1 MSLLTTVV
9 VPQPDAFILI
19 GVMAPDRQDNVI
31 DYTIVCALESR
42 PPLFQA
48 REKAPERSFVTFTA
62 LSIDQPI
69 SARSRRPSC
78 SRLAMDNRR
87 SAVSCRLCV
96 RRTVAPS
103 TTARWLMAPVMIL
116 GSSAMWPS

>member
-19 GVMAPDRQDNVI
+19 GVMAPGRQDNVI
-31 DYTIVCALESR
+31 DYTIVCALKSR

-69 SARSRRPSC
+69 SARSRRPSS
-78 SRLAMDNRR
+78 SRLATDSRR
-87 SAVSCRLCV
+87 FAVSYGFCIRN
-96 RRTVAPS
+96 TVAPS
-103 TTARWLMAPVMIL
+103 TTARWLIALVMIL
-116 GSSAMWPS
+116 GSNAM